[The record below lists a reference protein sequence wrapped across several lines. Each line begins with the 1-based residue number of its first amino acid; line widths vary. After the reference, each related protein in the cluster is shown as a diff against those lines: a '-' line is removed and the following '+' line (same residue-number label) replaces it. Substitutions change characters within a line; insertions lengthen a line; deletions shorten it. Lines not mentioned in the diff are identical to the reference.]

1 MSETES
7 HIFLTFLMFLIFL
20 PLFIV
25 LLFLTVSYEN
35 VHSLLRQIYR
45 DRKIENF
52 NDNAFLI
59 CIDM

>member
-1 MSETES
+1 MSKVVS
-7 HIFLTFLMFLIFL
+7 HIFLRFLLFLIFL
-20 PLFIV
+20 PLLIV

-35 VHSLLRQIYR
+35 GQSLLRQIYR
-45 DRKIENF
+45 DRKFNV

>member
-1 MSETES
+1 MES
-7 HIFLTFLMFLIFL
+7 HTFLTFLFFLIFL

-25 LLFLTVSYEN
+25 LLFLTVSYKMDLTFTDRYTEIEN
-35 VHSLLRQIYR
+35 V
-45 DRKIENF
+45 